1 MIARVQSILQDDGVR
16 GLDHVIKQH
25 RNYSIGTISWKISV
39 NQQEK
44 SKSMGGKS
52 SDMYKQISTKENTMA
67 ILKIINIQINTSQSH
82 IKIPLHTSQLGY
94 RKIKTY
100 DRCWQACEKLDS
112 SYIAGGSVKQCNYFG
127 NGKNVL
133 YCFIF
138 TDEGPQPQSCI
149 WLVIQQDLEF
159 F

>member
-1 MIARVQSILQDDGVR
+1 MKYQKQIHTYIQEHKSEIIHTLMELIEIPSVR
-16 GLDHVIKQH
+16 GEASEHAPFGESCAEVL
-25 RNYSIGTISWKISV
+25 RYT
-39 NQQEK
+39 
-44 SKSMGGKS
+44 
-52 SDMYKQISTKENTMA
+52 
-67 ILKIINIQINTSQSH
+67 
-82 IKIPLHTSQLGY
+82 
-94 RKIKTY
+94 
-100 DRCWQACEKLDS
+100 EKLYSKNGFETELD
-112 SYIAGGSVKQCNYFG
+112 ADGGYLLSYFG

>member
-1 MIARVQSILQDDGVR
+1 
-16 GLDHVIKQH
+16 
-25 RNYSIGTISWKISV
+25 
-39 NQQEK
+39 
-44 SKSMGGKS
+44 
-52 SDMYKQISTKENTMA
+52 MA
-67 ILKIINIQINTSQSH
+67 ILKIINIPINTSQSH

-94 RKIKTY
+94 RKKKTY
-100 DRCWQACEKLDS
+100 DRCWQGCEKLDS